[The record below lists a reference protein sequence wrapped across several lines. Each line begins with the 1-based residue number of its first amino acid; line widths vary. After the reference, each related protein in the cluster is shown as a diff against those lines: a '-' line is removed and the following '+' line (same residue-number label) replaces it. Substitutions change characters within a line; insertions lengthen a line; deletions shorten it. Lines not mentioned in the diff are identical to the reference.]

1 MEDLMG
7 PRGVLVGRLWTI
19 QAIFINPESK
29 VRFLKYPCLNSLHC
43 VIGLLHC
50 VIGLVCLI
58 LDCHLNLNSN
68 QEQYLELLN

>member
-29 VRFLKYPCLNSLHC
+29 VRFLKFSKNLFKNSKKKFYCIIHLTK
-43 VIGLLHC
+43 GR
-50 VIGLVCLI
+50 GDDKRI
-58 LDCHLNLNSN
+58 LSC
-68 QEQYLELLN
+68 EEYRF